1 MERSVVRRLNYTNRI
16 VIAPTDVHI
25 DVSHVEGSPPRVS
38 LRKLV
43 LPPGDPHPE
52 AVWKA
57 AKVFLEAW
65 RTDAGAYT
73 RVEIGRVQEV
83 MRKAAPL
90 LSRYLEGFVDE
101 HGLLFR
107 IRVVGE
113 DAKIL
118 AEADHVRGSGEG
130 ASQDELIRV
139 LPRDLQELAWTID
152 WSDETEGPCVHVNR
166 TLFDYRTFL
175 TRDAVTCALV
185 LPTVLREVL
194 SRLGRDFDAR
204 DTEWGQRWIEFAT
217 HQCKSPIPE
226 NDEDAQG
233 IDEWV
238 RDAVQKFSAKYRFAS
253 AASEQLQ
260 FAREDQSR
268 R

>member
-1 MERSVVRRLNYTNRI
+1 MERSVIRRLNYTNRI
-16 VIAPTDVHI
+16 VIAPTDVQI

-52 AVWKA
+52 AAWKA
-57 AKVFLEAW
+57 ARVFLEAW

-73 RVEIGRVQEV
+73 RLDVGRVQDV
-83 MRKAAPL
+83 MRKAPPL
-90 LSRYLEGFVDE
+90 QSRYLEGFVDE

-118 AEADHVRGSGEG
+118 AEADHLRGSGEA

-139 LPRDLQELAWTID
+139 LPRDLKELAWTID

-175 TRDAVTCALV
+175 TRDSVTCALV
-185 LPTVLREVL
+185 QPTVLREVL
-194 SRLGRDFDAR
+194 SRLGWDLAAR
-204 DTEWGQRWIEFAT
+204 DSDWGQRWIEFAA
-217 HQCKSPIPE
+217 HQCQAPIPE
-226 NDEDAQG
+226 GDDDDSA
-233 IDEWV
+233 IDDWV
-238 RDAVQKFSAKYRFAS
+238 RDAVQNFSAKHRFAS
-253 AASEQLQ
+253 AASEQLR
-260 FAREDQSR
+260 FATEDQS
-268 R
+268 